1 MNNMKLS
8 EINWAE
14 TPTVKCP
21 VWAYAPN
28 GNDVVKKTKE
38 LYPASAIGIG
48 GCADFAISIDDA
60 EWLDMSLWQ
69 KIGERYI
76 PHPCHINKVVDLG
89 TLRKFLETNTSCG
102 LEGWKKVLD
111 EMMGHGAFIKSVWLM
126 PLAAGEKVKYEQYR
140 AEYRRKKDEAREAER
155 KAEEEKRATY
165 EAEEEAK
172 RKAELDKAIENA
184 IAKIENGGAIINKDG
199 TLIIELARR
208 AGIKVPLRS
217 DGWMRKWL
225 HVLYV
230 KNGKTESV
238 DIYRIGGKRTKVSDS
253 MWATLNEI
261 VAAYYKKGDDANG

>member
-1 MNNMKLS
+1 MKLA

-38 LYPASAIGIG
+38 LHPVSAIGVG
-48 GCADFAISIDDA
+48 GFADFAIEITDH
-60 EWLDMSLWQ
+60 EWLSMKLWQ
-69 KIGERYI
+69 KVGERFVAPI
-76 PHPCHINKVVDLG
+76 DHLNNEMSVEDLTELLTG
-89 TLRKFLETNTSCG
+89 YPYRGIDGWRKFLEDVVDAN
-102 LEGWKKVLD
+102 
-111 EMMGHGAFIKSVWLM
+111 AFPKSVWLM
-126 PLAAGEKVKYEQYR
+126 PLTAEERVKYEQYR
-140 AEYRRKKDEAREAER
+140 AEYRRKQNETREAER
-155 KAEEEKRATY
+155 KAEEEKRAAH

-172 RKAELDKAIENA
+172 RKAELDKAVENA

-199 TLIIELARR
+199 TLILELAKR

-225 HVLYV
+225 SVLYV
-230 KNGKTESV
+230 KNGKVESA
-238 DIYRIGGKRTKVSDS
+238 DIFRIDGKRTKVSDS

-261 VAAYYKKGDDANG
+261 VAAYYKKGDDLND